1 MLSLVVFLIVFIVI
15 GFTIF
20 MDCKKKSAELEP
32 NSKVYLTDK
41 YRSA

>member
-20 MDCKKKSAELEP
+20 MDCKKKECRTGS
-32 NSKVYLTDK
+32 
-41 YRSA
+41 

>member
-20 MDCKKKSAELEP
+20 MDCKKP
-32 NSKVYLTDK
+32 PPPPPPPPKVYLTDK
-41 YRSA
+41 YR

>member
-20 MDCKKKSAELEP
+20 MDCKKRVQNWILIQ
-32 NSKVYLTDK
+32 
-41 YRSA
+41 RFI